1 MCLDI
6 ANIQIKPGCV
16 TNWLCSDSKKKD
28 VFQDIF
34 LCNNSRKF
42 SKWIDTLSCERATKE
57 KTKKN
62 EDILTKTKRYTYI
75 INNKWKR
82 RACYGKLSHIITIIF
97 LWNDVVIKK
106 ENLYVPLWYF

>member
-1 MCLDI
+1 MYLDI

-42 SKWIDTLSCERATKE
+42 TKWIDTLSCERATKE
-57 KTKKN
+57 KN
-62 EDILTKTKRYTYI
+62 
-75 INNKWKR
+75 
-82 RACYGKLSHIITIIF
+82 
-97 LWNDVVIKK
+97 KK
-106 ENLYVPLWYF
+106 ERRYSYENKTLHIHHQ